1 MSNIEKTPDPKD
13 AMFRPSIPTALA
25 LMTLLTTGALAQQPP
40 SGTGLDGSYSAGG
53 PPPPPPPEGFD
64 GRGFDGHPQRPDP
77 FVGLPRPLTPEAVA
91 KAMEDQF
98 SRRPH
103 VGRVTEKD
111 PSTLMVEVIQPDG
124 RSQILLIDR
133 QTGARQPLR

>member
-1 MSNIEKTPDPKD
+1 MTTIETTLDPED
-13 AMFRPSIPTALA
+13 TMFRPFILSALV
-25 LMTLLTTGALAQQPP
+25 LVPLLSAGALAQQPP
-40 SGTGLDGSYSAGG
+40 SGTGLESGYGAGG
-53 PPPPPPPEGFD
+53 PPPPPPGGFD
-64 GRGFDGHPQRPDP
+64 GRGLDGHRQQPDP

-91 KAMEDQF
+91 KAMEEQF

-111 PSTLMVEVIQPDG
+111 PSTLMVEVIMPDG
-124 RSQILLIDR
+124 RSQYLLVDK

>member
-1 MSNIEKTPDPKD
+1 MTNIETTPDPRD
-13 AMFRPSIPTALA
+13 AMFRPSALSALA
-25 LMTLLTTGALAQQPP
+25 LVTLLSAGAMAQQPP
-40 SGTGLDGSYSAGG
+40 SGTGLDGGYGAGG
-53 PPPPPPPEGFD
+53 PPPPPPGGFEGH
-64 GRGFDGHPQRPDP
+64 HPQPDP

-91 KAMEDQF
+91 KAMEEQF

-111 PSTLMVEVIQPDG
+111 PSTLMVEVVMPDG
-124 RSQILLIDR
+124 RSQFLLVDK